1 MSFQSTYRVYYEDT
15 DAAGVVYHANYL
27 KFAERARTE
36 WLRSLGFSQHKLMND
51 EKVVFPVYE
60 LSIKYILPAKLDDL
74 LVVTVKILQINRV
87 TMKISQEILCENKV
101 LATLDVS
108 IASCNLEKKPV
119 RFPQCLLE
127 KFKKS
132 SGE

>member
-1 MSFQSTYRVYYEDT
+1 MTFQTNYRVYYEDT

-60 LSIKYILPAKLDDL
+60 LFIKYILPAKLDDL
-74 LVVTVKILQINRV
+74 LVVTVKILEINRV
-87 TMKISQEILCENKV
+87 TMKISQEILCEDRV

-119 RFPQCLLE
+119 RFPHSILE
-127 KFKKS
+127 KLKNGS
-132 SGE
+132 YE

>member
-1 MSFQSTYRVYYEDT
+1 
-15 DAAGVVYHANYL
+15 
-27 KFAERARTE
+27 
-36 WLRSLGFSQHKLMND
+36 MND

-87 TMKISQEILCENKV
+87 TLKISQEILCENKV

-119 RFPQCLLE
+119 RFPHCLLE

-132 SGE
+132 SGG